1 MTTTLEAT
9 VDIDATPEQVWAVL
23 SDLKRMPE
31 FSPQCRRMIV
41 LGGAPREG
49 ARTINLNRQSWKFWP
64 TTSKIVRFEPNK
76 ALAFRTVE
84 NRTIWSYVLEA
95 TATGTKVTERRDAP
109 TGINKASS
117 LAVDKV
123 LGGVPRFE
131 VELLEGM
138 NATLAKIK
146 AAVERS

>member
-9 VDIDATPEQVWAVL
+9 VDIDATPEQVWTVL

-41 LGGAPREG
+41 LGGAAREG
-49 ARTINLNRQSWKFWP
+49 ARTLNLNRQGWKFWP

-76 ALAFRTVE
+76 AIAFRVVE
-84 NRTIWSYVLEA
+84 NRTIWSYELEA
-95 TATGTKVTERRDAP
+95 TSTGTKVTELRAAP
-109 TGINKASS
+109 TGINKASN
-117 LAVDKV
+117 LAVNKL
-123 LGGVPRFE
+123 LGGVPQFE

-146 AAVERS
+146 EAVERS

>member
-9 VDIDATPEQVWAVL
+9 VDIDATPEKVWAAL

-41 LGGAPREG
+41 LGGATREG
-49 ARTINLNRQSWKFWP
+49 AHTINLNRQRWKFWP

-76 ALAFRTVE
+76 AIAFRIME
-84 NRTIWSYVLEA
+84 NRTVWSYLLEP

-109 TGINKASS
+109 TGINKATNY
-117 LAVDKV
+117 AVDKL
-123 LGGVPRFE
+123 LGGVPQFE

-138 NATLAKIK
+138 NATLARIK
-146 AAVERS
+146 DAVERS